1 MDGTNLVEG
10 EFTCQHDSFE
20 TQVTEIR
27 HVFGCPVIALGGSMQ
42 TNRWKVEVQQMQ
54 ILNDECIYTDPI
66 QVMRHLHSLRIFLL
80 MKQGVERD
88 QHLHTIGV
96 GILHH
101 FRQILH
107 TVSCCLTCSES
118 RCTDIDR
125 VSTGLNSRLGY
136 LLVTSRSE
144 EAKRYI
150 TMPAVTD
157 TFIECFVP
165 YCGISM
171 HWLHLSIT
179 SCCTPN
185 TSWPKI
191 TAILGQ
197 FEI

>member
-1 MDGTNLVEG
+1 
-10 EFTCQHDSFE
+10 
-20 TQVTEIR
+20 
-27 HVFGCPVIALGGSMQ
+27 
-42 TNRWKVEVQQMQ
+42 
-54 ILNDECIYTDPI
+54 
-66 QVMRHLHSLRIFLL
+66 MRHLHGLRIFLL

-101 FRQILH
+101 FRQILQ
-107 TVSCCLTCSES
+107 TVSCCLTSAES
-118 RCTDIDR
+118 GSSDIDR
-125 VSTGLNSRLGY
+125 VSACLNSCLRY

-171 HWLHLSIT
+171 H
-179 SCCTPN
+179 
-185 TSWPKI
+185 
-191 TAILGQ
+191 
-197 FEI
+197 